1 MMNCNEI
8 QSESEGSLASS
19 DSSNEVEFNSVINN
33 VTTRRLR
40 ISLMTSIGLMKQN
53 HGVDY
58 GPVPAHAWSFS
69 NSAQHH
75 WRSIISCDCRT
86 SMEQSSYQRHC
97 INFST
102 IFQETT

>member
-40 ISLMTSIGLMKQN
+40 ISLMISIGLMKRN
-53 HGVDY
+53 HSINY
-58 GPVPAHAWSFS
+58 GLVPAHA
-69 NSAQHH
+69 
-75 WRSIISCDCRT
+75 
-86 SMEQSSYQRHC
+86 
-97 INFST
+97 
-102 IFQETT
+102 